1 MISIWVTLKIHQV
14 RDRDYL
20 QSMHHDA
27 HHYDH
32 CVEDD
37 HTTSEYVT
45 TDPDDELMN
54 EDLDFT
60 PCFGKVGIDLW

>member
-1 MISIWVTLKIHQV
+1 
-14 RDRDYL
+14 
-20 QSMHHDA
+20 
-27 HHYDH
+27 
-32 CVEDD
+32 VEDD

-60 PCFGKVGIDLW
+60 PCFGKVGIDLWYSAKISHTSNVFK